1 MLRFILVRPG
11 STEYDE
17 QGRIKGRLD
26 VPLSRSGV
34 DQAAKAASELCP
46 LAIDAVYCS
55 PCQPAVET
63 AEEIGKQAKV
73 KVRRLEK
80 LQNLDQ
86 GLWQGKLIEEVR
98 QTQPKVYRRWVEDPD
113 TVCPPN
119 GEMISEARKRI
130 RQALEKVLKRH
141 RSGAVVLVTPEP
153 LASLVKSYLTASEL
167 GDLWK
172 AECEQG
178 QWEVFELRHEP
189 VVVS

>member
-34 DQAAKAASELCP
+34 DQAAKAASELRP
-46 LAIDAVYCS
+46 LALDAVYCS

-86 GLWQGKLIEEVR
+86 GLWQGKLIAEVR
-98 QTQPKVYRRWVEDPD
+98 QTQPKVYRRWIENPD

-130 RQALEKVLKRH
+130 HQALEKVFKRH

-172 AECEQG
+172 AECEHG
-178 QWEVFELRHEP
+178 QWEVFELRHEA